1 MWGCHAAGAWDWG
14 AQERSLERRAA
25 DERIGDGERSRVV
38 DALGAHLS
46 AGRLEIDE
54 FEQRTD
60 DALHARTR
68 RDLDPLLADLPP
80 VTITDPAARDRA
92 RAAFTRHAVRFA
104 AIAVAL
110 VWIWSL
116 TGASFF
122 WPMWPLAWLGFG
134 LLGHAARARDAGTVV
149 VRGRS
154 LARSG

>member
-25 DERIGDGERSRVV
+25 DERIGDGERRRVV

-68 RDLDPLLADLPP
+68 RDLDPDFPDRVLAAQATGLLPGTAWRPLLPRAACAP
-80 VTITDPAARDRA
+80 GGGAGARSDRAAARQLR
-92 RAAFTRHAVRFA
+92 RLMRSRS
-104 AIAVAL
+104 
-110 VWIWSL
+110 SL
-116 TGASFF
+116 
-122 WPMWPLAWLGFG
+122 L
-134 LLGHAARARDAGTVV
+134 RR
-149 VRGRS
+149 RQ
-154 LARSG
+154 